1 MIKGYARVSTLPKK
15 EEGSARL
22 LSHIQNNR
30 TQLQMLE
37 KCGAVVIYT
46 EHANGGNWKRPQL
59 QKMLDELKVGDIILV
74 YKLDRISRSL
84 KDLIRIL
91 EIIEKKKAFFKCVT
105 QQIDTTTPVG
115 RLTFHILGAVA
126 EFEKTLIS
134 ERTKDGLQQAKREGR
149 IGGRRYR
156 LPEEDRKQILL
167 MAESGCYHST
177 QIADR
182 FGVCQSTI
190 NKFLRKHNIK
200 IDGRMMNKGDMEGRF
215 KPKKPKETQT
225 DYEETQYDCKETSDG
240 AL

>member
-200 IDGRMMNKGDMEGRF
+200 IDGRMMNKGDMAGRF